1 MIFKNKNFFR
11 TTAYAFSTDE
21 DELPTEIGGGMGARS
36 FDEDDETRIGGG
48 GIHSGHIRP
57 SFDDYAPTDLASRTY
72 MDNMDETLLDIPET
86 GLLGLLWVVE
96 GERMGRIYK
105 IKDGDII
112 GKRDGALILDDPKIS
127 TPHCRFR
134 EENENFVLW
143 DCGSKNGTFVNNKR
157 IREATKLEEND
168 RIKVGDTVFTIKIMK

>member
-1 MIFKNKNFFR
+1 MAFMNRNFFR
-11 TTAYAFSTDE
+11 GILCMNHIDDDE
-21 DELPTEIGGGMGARS
+21 APTEIGRGMHPAFGEDEETDIGRRRQGGTM
-36 FDEDDETRIGGG
+36 
-48 GIHSGHIRP
+48 RP
-57 SFDDYAPTDLASRTY
+57 SLDDYAATELAGRTY

-96 GERMGRIYK
+96 GDRAGRIYK
-105 IKDGDII
+105 IHDSDIV
-112 GKRDGALILDDPKIS
+112 GRRDGALILDDPKVS

>member
-1 MIFKNKNFFR
+1 MLLKNKNFFR
-11 TTAYAFSTDE
+11 GIECAFTAE
-21 DELPTEIGGGMGARS
+21 GDELPTEIGTGM
-36 FDEDDETRIGGG
+36 
-48 GIHSGHIRP
+48 HQ
-57 SFDDYAPTDLASRTY
+57 SFDDEDETDIGRGGLRSGGMRPSLDDYAATDLASRTY
-72 MDNMDETLLDIPET
+72 MERMDETLLDIPET

-105 IKDGDII
+105 IHDGDII
-112 GKRDGALILDDPKIS
+112 GKRDGALILDDPKVS

-168 RIKVGDTVFTIKIMK
+168 RIKVGDTTFSIKIMK

>member
-11 TTAYAFSTDE
+11 NTACAFASDE
-21 DELPTEIGGGMGARS
+21 DELPTEIGSGMNRS
-36 FDEDDETRIGGG
+36 FDDEEETKVSGGAFRNG
-48 GIHSGHIRP
+48 RMRP
-57 SFDDYAPTDLASRTY
+57 SLDDYAATELASRTY
-72 MDNMDETLLDIPET
+72 MERMDETLLDIPET

-105 IKDGDII
+105 IKDGDIV

-134 EENENFVLW
+134 EENENFILW

-157 IREATKLEEND
+157 IREATRLEEND
-168 RIKVGDTVFTIKIMK
+168 RIKVGDTVFSLKVMK

>member
-1 MIFKNKNFFR
+1 MGLMNKKFFNR
-11 TTAYAFSTDE
+11 LVCFYQSDE
-21 DELPTEIGGGMGARS
+21 DDLPTEIGSGGRLPS
-36 FDEDDETRIGGG
+36 SDNDDVGMGGG
-48 GIHSGHIRP
+48 GFTPDRMRP
-57 SFDDYAPTDLASRTY
+57 SIDDYAPTDLASRTY
-72 MDNMDETLLDIPET
+72 LENMDETLLDVPET

-105 IKDGDII
+105 IHDGDMI
-112 GKRDGALILDDPKIS
+112 GRRDGALILDDPKVS

-168 RIKVGDTVFTIKIMK
+168 RIKVGDTAFTIKIMK